1 MELKIN
7 VALFGFTAKE
17 WRENNPDKNGNIRDS
32 ATLPQ
37 LVVLSNMESI
47 NAVLIQQDFPQKER
61 LYQLNSVAIAQM
73 KSLTKSNAMKKL
85 K

>member
-1 MELKIN
+1 MGFFRFNKKVKGRVLNPSNSMELKIN

-37 LVVLSNMESI
+37 LVVLSNME
-47 NAVLIQQDFPQKER
+47 V
-61 LYQLNSVAIAQM
+61 
-73 KSLTKSNAMKKL
+73 
-85 K
+85 